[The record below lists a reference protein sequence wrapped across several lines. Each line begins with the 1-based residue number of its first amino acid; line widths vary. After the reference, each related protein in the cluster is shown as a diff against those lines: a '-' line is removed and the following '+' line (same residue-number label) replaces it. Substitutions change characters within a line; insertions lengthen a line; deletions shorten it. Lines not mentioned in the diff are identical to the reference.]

1 MTKDVMIR
9 IKGLQY
15 AEGQE
20 SDTTELMLPGQFFER
35 DGLSFVK
42 YDEIVEDGGET
53 IRNLLKFSDTK
64 LTVIRHGA
72 VESSMSFE
80 KGKKAPEPLPH
91 ALRRP
96 GGGNAGFPFSDSSD
110 RGKYPAGSR
119 LRAGN
124 ERRPRGGEPH
134 CGHDPLPEKCIK
146 KSIC

>member
-42 YDEIVEDGGET
+42 YDEIVEEGGET

-80 KGKKAPEPLPH
+80 KGKSSGAFT
-91 ALRRP
+91 ARP
-96 GGGNAGFPFSDSSD
+96 SATWRWERWFPVF
-110 RGKYPAGSR
+110 
-119 LRAGN
+119 
-124 ERRPRGGEPH
+124 
-134 CGHDPLPEKCIK
+134 
-146 KSIC
+146 